1 VIAKS
6 GNNPPVDKVFIWRY
20 NTYIDTKEH
29 TMAKLLISTQVYEN
43 YGAHDWEGEGE
54 CPQYW
59 KAKGGS
65 DYVVKKFKGDVTTA
79 VMCLRSQIECDNEH
93 IKENIIGFELVADDY
108 LTEFEQSQLDYEGQI
123 RYPAK
128 ELAW

>member
-1 VIAKS
+1 
-6 GNNPPVDKVFIWRY
+6 
-20 NTYIDTKEH
+20 
-29 TMAKLLISTQVYEN
+29 MKLHITTQVYEN
-43 YGAHDWEGEGE
+43 YGAHDWDGKGE

-65 DYVVKKFKGDVTTA
+65 DYVIKNFKGGDEEA
-79 VMCLRSQIECDNEH
+79 VKAIFCLRPQIESDDQYYR
-93 IKENIIGFELVADDY
+93 ENIIGWDIVGNDF

-123 RYPAK
+123 RFPAK

>member
-1 VIAKS
+1 
-6 GNNPPVDKVFIWRY
+6 
-20 NTYIDTKEH
+20 
-29 TMAKLLISTQVYEN
+29 MKLHITTQVYEN
-43 YGAHDWEGEGE
+43 YGAHDWDGKGE

-65 DYVVKKFKGDVTTA
+65 DYVIKNFKGNDEEA
-79 VMCLRSQIECDNEH
+79 VKAIFCLRPQIESDDQYYRET
-93 IKENIIGFELVADDY
+93 IIGWDIVGNDF

-123 RYPAK
+123 RFPAK